1 MNLTR
6 FWHHNLRWT
15 LILWIGAA
23 FWLRLGWLALGA
35 GIAVWFIMV
44 YLTAPGVL
52 WTYIYALPFV
62 SSNPIRAIKILE
74 KAVASKPLIPFPYIA
89 LGVTC
94 LRTKRWAE
102 AAPLLEEAERLSDRK
117 SAPEVKTLLAVAYR
131 ETNQYDKVYALLDE
145 LVNQGIRNLKIYYNY
160 ALCYLRQKRFKE
172 AIDAAETARSFNTN
186 QLEPVLLMG
195 QIYFEMGN
203 ILAAKD
209 NWEWAVNRK
218 PDMIEP
224 YYWLGRAEL
233 ELGETQGAVTHLKLA
248 VERIAE
254 HPSLSNVSAAEAEE
268 WLQKA
273 EGQLQK

>member
-15 LILWIGAA
+15 LFLWIGAA
-23 FWLRLGWLALGA
+23 IWFRLGWLALGA
-35 GIAVWFIMV
+35 GIAVWLIIV

-62 SSNPIRAIKILE
+62 SSNPIRGIKLLE

-89 LGVTC
+89 LGITR
-94 LRTKRWAE
+94 LRSKCWAE
-102 AAPLLEEAERLSDRK
+102 AIPLLEEAERLSDRK
-117 SAPEVKTLLAVAYR
+117 SAPDVKSLLAVAYR
-131 ETNQYDKVYALLDE
+131 EINQYDKAYAILDE
-145 LVNQGIRNLKIYYNY
+145 LINRGIRNLQIYYNY

-172 AIDAAETARSFNTN
+172 AIDAAETARSFNPD
-186 QLEPVLLMG
+186 QLEPVLLLG

-233 ELGETQGAVTHLKLA
+233 ELGETEAAVGHLQLA
-248 VERIAE
+248 VERIAKA
-254 HPSLSNVSAAEAEE
+254 PFLSNVTVAEAEV
-268 WLQKA
+268 WLEKA
-273 EGQLQK
+273 KAGR

>member
-6 FWHHNLRWT
+6 FWHHNLRWA
-15 LILWIGAA
+15 LLLWIGAA
-23 FWLRLGWLALGA
+23 IWFRLGWLALGA
-35 GIAVWFIMV
+35 GIAVWLIIV

-62 SSNPIRAIKILE
+62 SSNPIRGIKLLE
-74 KAVASKPLIPFPYIA
+74 KAVSSKPLIPFPYIA
-89 LGVTC
+89 LGLTR
-94 LRTKRWAE
+94 LRSKHWTE
-102 AAPLLEEAERLSDRK
+102 ALPLLEEAERLSDRK
-117 SAPEVKTLLAVAYR
+117 SAPDVKTLLAVAYR
-131 ETNQYDKVYALLDE
+131 ETKQYAKAYAILDE
-145 LVNQGIRNLKIYYNY
+145 LVNRGIRNLQIYYNY

-172 AIDAAETARSFNTN
+172 AIDAAETARSFNPD
-186 QLEPVLLMG
+186 QLEPVLLLG

-233 ELGETQGAVTHLKLA
+233 ELGETEAAVGHLQLA
-248 VERIAE
+248 VERIAKT
-254 HPSLSNVSAAEAEE
+254 PFLSNVTAAEAEA
-268 WLQKA
+268 WLEKA
-273 EGQLQK
+273 KAGR